1 MRCLQ
6 QLPLVLQIALGVML
20 AGWIGLGLFCL
31 SFVFAGYAS
40 FWHVAV
46 WLSYLFLLL
55 VVTLLTTGILKVMA
69 FLISLNRPLA
79 EGVAER
85 KMEIARR
92 RPRLWAFLKI
102 GMGIIL
108 GTLGL
113 MGILLWSF
121 FLPMII
127 ECRVFQECTP
137 SVLA

>member
-1 MRCLQ
+1 MRRLQ

-20 AGWIGLGLFCL
+20 AGWIGLGLFFL
-31 SFVFAGYAS
+31 SFVFTGYAS

-102 GMGIIL
+102 GTGIIL